1 MSKIRAIFSLSIC
14 AAVMQAAFAVAQN
27 PGLPGAAPAP
37 GPVPPALFNAKTI
50 FVANAGADGGLFP
63 HPFSG
68 DPNRGYDQFFAALQ
82 GSGQYQL
89 VPDPSQADL
98 VLELRL
104 TAPYGPT
111 NANKVNGAA
120 DPLPAFRLMIF
131 DRKSHFV
138 LWSLTE
144 SIEVAVLQKTHD
156 RNFDEAVVNLV
167 SDFEAVTH
175 RPPVASR

>member
-1 MSKIRAIFSLSIC
+1 VRKID
-14 AAVMQAAFAVAQN
+14 AAFRLAVFAVLCSAATALAQN
-27 PGLPGAAPAP
+27 PGAVGPAP
-37 GPVPPALFNAKTI
+37 GPIPPALLAAKAI
-50 FVANAGADGGLFP
+50 FISNDGADGGLFP

-68 DPNRGYDQFFAALQ
+68 DPNRGYDQFFGAMQ

-98 VLELRL
+98 VLELHL

-120 DPLPAFRLMIF
+120 DPVPTLRLVIY

-144 SIEVAVLQKTHD
+144 SIVAANLQKTHD

-167 SDFEAVTH
+167 SDFEALTH
-175 RPPVASR
+175 RPPAPGH